1 LSFLAYSRGQCA
13 GRVVAFEWDA
23 MSFDAAKMMQAVTAG
38 AGTVSVSSLRSA
50 PRQLPPLA
58 QLVAAQHHAPA
69 YSPIVVA
76 GFMRLA
82 EFALIMLVGVAIYFA
97 YVYPAYG
104 HVFDWY
110 YLATAFGVAA
120 LALVAFQ
127 AADIYQVQAFRTP
140 VSQCA
145 RLTVAWSIVFLVIV
159 ALVFFAQLGGMYSRL
174 WLTTYYGV
182 GLFTLYGV
190 RLALYGIIRR
200 WTREGRLDRRAVVV
214 GGGKPGEQLVTA
226 LGHQSDSDVRLLGV
240 FDDRGDDR
248 APTACAGL
256 QKLGSVDDLV
266 EFARRTR
273 VDLVIFSLPISA
285 EGRILQMLKKLWVLP
300 VDIRLSAHTNKLR
313 FRPRSYSF
321 IGSVPVL
328 DVFDRPIADWD
339 VVMKWLFDKLVG
351 GLALLAALPVMGL
364 VALAVKLDSRG
375 PVLFKQKRYG
385 FNNELIEV
393 YKFRSMHVDQS
404 DATAAK
410 LVTKGDPRVTRVGRF
425 IRKTSLDE
433 LPQLIN
439 VVLKGNL
446 SLVGPRPHAIHAK
459 AVDRLYDEA
468 VDGYFARHRV
478 KPGITGWAQINGW
491 RGETDNDEKI
501 QRRVEHD
508 LYYIEN
514 WSVLFDLYILAITP
528 FSLLKTE
535 NAY

>member
-1 LSFLAYSRGQCA
+1 
-13 GRVVAFEWDA
+13 
-23 MSFDAAKMMQAVTAG
+23 MSFDAAKMMQAASAS
-38 AGTVSVSSLRSA
+38 AGTATAPGLRSA
-50 PRQLPPLA
+50 PRQLSPLA
-58 QLVAAQHHAPA
+58 QLAAAQHLAPA
-69 YSPIVVA
+69 FSPIVLA
-76 GFMRLA
+76 GFVRVI
-82 EFALIMLVGVAIYFA
+82 EFVLIALVGAVLYFG
-97 YVYPAYG
+97 YVFPAYG

-110 YLATAFGVAA
+110 YVATAFGVAA
-120 LALVAFQ
+120 LALIAFQ
-127 AADIYQVQAFRTP
+127 AADIYQIQAFRAP

-190 RLALYGIIRR
+190 RLALFGIVRR

-214 GGGKPGEQLVTA
+214 GGGEPGEQLVTA
-226 LGHQSDSDVRLLGV
+226 LDRQKDSDVRLVGV

-313 FRPRSYSF
+313 FRPRSYSY

-339 VVMKWLFDKLVG
+339 VVMKWLFDKVVG
-351 GLALLAALPVMGL
+351 GLALIAALPVMGI

-393 YKFRSMHVDQS
+393 YKFRSMYVDQS

-433 LPQLIN
+433 LPQLLN
-439 VVLKGNL
+439 VVFKGNL

-514 WSVLFDLYILAITP
+514 WSVLFDLYILAMTP

>member
-1 LSFLAYSRGQCA
+1 
-13 GRVVAFEWDA
+13 
-23 MSFDAAKMMQAVTAG
+23 MSLDAAKMMQAASAG
-38 AGTVSVSSLRSA
+38 AGTMAAPGARSA
-50 PRQLPPLA
+50 PRQLSALA
-58 QLVAAQHHAPA
+58 QLVAAEYLAPA
-69 YSPIVVA
+69 FSPIVVA
-76 GFMRLA
+76 GFVRLA
-82 EFALIMLVGVAIYFA
+82 EFALITLVGVAIYFG
-97 YVYPAYG
+97 YVFPAYG

-110 YLATAFGVAA
+110 YIATAFGVAA
-120 LALVAFQ
+120 VALVAFQ
-127 AADIYQVQAFRTP
+127 AADIYQVQAFRNP

-174 WLTTYYGV
+174 WLTSYFGI
-182 GLFTLYGV
+182 GLFTLYAL
-190 RLALYGIIRR
+190 RLGLYGIVRR

-214 GGGKPGEQLVTA
+214 GGGEPGEQLVTA
-226 LGHQSDSDVRLLGV
+226 LHRQVDSDVRLVGV

-300 VDIRLSAHTNKLR
+300 VDIRLSAHTNKLQ
-313 FRPRSYSF
+313 FRPRSYSY
-321 IGSVPVL
+321 IGAVPVL

-339 VVMKWLFDKLVG
+339 VVMKWLFDKIVG
-351 GLALLAALPVMGL
+351 GLALLAALPVMGA

-375 PVLFKQKRYG
+375 PVLFRQKRYG

-393 YKFRSMHVDQS
+393 YKFRSMYVEQS
-404 DATAAK
+404 DATASK

-433 LPQLIN
+433 LPQLLN

-491 RGETDNDEKI
+491 RGELDTAEKL
-501 QRRVEHD
+501 QSRVEHD

-514 WSVLFDLYILAITP
+514 WSLMFDLYILARTP
-528 FSLLKTE
+528 FALIKTE